1 MTTTLRTI
9 LILGAV
15 ASLAACSPATDDT
28 TQAEAPAGAG
38 AETAA
43 AAPGPGSDASV
54 EMASLTPEQAD
65 QAFRCNAL
73 FTAVVA
79 GRIGGQMEPLPAD
92 LDSQVR
98 TSGATFWNDREQA
111 AIAALGLTPDEATA
125 RVTRAA
131 ETVVGRR
138 QLSEQDL
145 TDLRGCV
152 AAMG

>member
-1 MTTTLRTI
+1 MTLTLRTI
-9 LILGAV
+9 LILGAA
-15 ASLAACSPATDDT
+15 ASLAACSPAADDT
-28 TQAEAPAGAG
+28 TQAETPAG

-43 AAPGPGSDASV
+43 AAPEAGSDASV

-73 FTAVVA
+73 FTAVVT

-92 LDSQVR
+92 LDAQVR
-98 TSGATFWNDREQA
+98 TSGAAFWNDREQA
-111 AIAALGLTPDEATA
+111 AITALGLTPDEATA
-125 RVTRAA
+125 RVAQAA

-152 AAMG
+152 EAMG

>member
-1 MTTTLRTI
+1 MMMRTA
-9 LILGAV
+9 LV
-15 ASLAACSPATDDT
+15 LAGVLAITACSQPAADDAA
-28 TQAEAPAGAG
+28 AEATG
-38 AETAA
+38 ETATA
-43 AAPGPGSDASV
+43 DSATGAGSDASV
-54 EMASLTPEQAD
+54 EAASLTPDEAD

-98 TSGATFWNDREQA
+98 TSGAAFWNDREQA
-111 AIAALGLTPDEATA
+111 AIAALGLTPEEATA
-125 RVTRAA
+125 RVAQAA

-138 QLSEQDL
+138 ALSEEDL

-152 AAMG
+152 EAMD

>member
-1 MTTTLRTI
+1 MTLTLRTI
-9 LILGAV
+9 LILSAA
-15 ASLAACSPATDDT
+15 ASLAACSPAADDT
-28 TQAEAPAGAG
+28 TQAEAPAAG
-38 AETAA
+38 DPTAA
-43 AAPGPGSDASV
+43 APEAGSDASV
-54 EMASLTPEQAD
+54 ETASLTPEQAD

-92 LDSQVR
+92 LDAQVR
-98 TSGATFWNDREQA
+98 TSGAAFWNDREQA

-125 RVTRAA
+125 RVSRAA